1 MMRSRLSALAVTLA
15 TAGALALAAC
25 GGSADNAANGATSGE
40 PIAKIAAPAG
50 RSWSQVVSATEEGF
64 IMGNPDAPLKV
75 VEYGS
80 FTCSH
85 CAEFSVT
92 SHEEMQRDFVDTGR
106 VSFEL
111 RPYVR
116 DPLDLM
122 LAATAICAGPE
133 RFFPLAENM
142 FSGFEEAIS
151 GAQAAPNAAQNIA
164 ALPEAERF
172 PSLARAWRV
181 DQFFAARGVPAAELN
196 RCLTNTEALTRREA
210 VVRSANERYEI
221 AGTPTFLLNGTV
233 MEGVG
238 TWAQMKER
246 LQAAGAR

>member
-1 MMRSRLSALAVTLA
+1 MMLRRCSALMLA
-15 TAGALALAAC
+15 TALALTLTAC
-25 GGSADNAANGATSGE
+25 GGGTESGAADATE
-40 PIAKIAAPAG
+40 PLASVAAPATG
-50 RSWSQVVSATEEGF
+50 AWSTVVRATDEGF
-64 IMGNPDAPLKV
+64 VMGNPEAPLKV

-85 CAEFSVT
+85 CAEFSVA
-92 SHEEMQRDFVDTGR
+92 SREELQRDFINTGR
-106 VSFEL
+106 VSFEM

-122 LAATAICAGPE
+122 LAATAVCAGPE
-133 RFFPLAENM
+133 RFFPLAENI
-142 FSGFEEAIS
+142 FSGFEEVIG

-172 PSLARAWRV
+172 TSLARAWRL
-181 DQFFAARGVPAAELN
+181 DTFFAARGLPAADLN
-196 RCLTNTEALTRREA
+196 RCLGNSEALGQREQLTRA
-210 VVRSANERYEI
+210 ATERYEI
-221 AGTPTFLLNGTV
+221 AGTPTFFLNGTV

-238 TWAQMKER
+238 TWAQMKTR

>member
-1 MMRSRLSALAVTLA
+1 MRSRFSALAITLA
-15 TAGALALAAC
+15 SATALSLAAC
-25 GGSADNAANGATSGE
+25 GGGGGDAGASASGE
-40 PIAKIAAPAG
+40 PIAKVAAPAG
-50 RSWSQVVSATEEGF
+50 QQWSRVVRATDEGF
-64 IMGNPDAPLKV
+64 VMGNPDAPLKL

-80 FTCSH
+80 FTCGACAAFSQASH
-85 CAEFSVT
+85 SELASE
-92 SHEEMQRDFVDTGR
+92 FVDSGR

-122 LAATAICAGPE
+122 LAATAVCAGPE

-142 FSGFEEAIS
+142 FAGFEEAIS

-181 DQFFAARGVPAAELN
+181 DQFFAARGIPAAEVN
-196 RCLTNTEALTRREA
+196 RCVSDTEALARREA
-210 VVRSANERYEI
+210 VVQSANERYEVS
-221 AGTPTFLLNGTV
+221 GTPTFLLNGTSL
-233 MEGVG
+233 GDLRS
-238 TWAQMKER
+238 WDQIKER
-246 LQAAGAR
+246 LRAAGARDE

>member
-1 MMRSRLSALAVTLA
+1 MRSRLSALAITLA
-15 TAGALALAAC
+15 TASALGLAAC
-25 GGSADNAANGATSGE
+25 GGEAGDAAGGTASGE

-50 RSWSQVVSATEEGF
+50 QQWSRVVNATEEGF
-64 IMGNPDAPLKV
+64 VMGNPDAPLKV

-92 SHEEMQRDFVDTGR
+92 SREELMRDYVDTGR
-106 VSFEL
+106 VSFEM

-122 LAATAICAGPE
+122 LAATAVCAGPE
-133 RFFPLAENM
+133 RFFPLAENI
-142 FSGFEEAIS
+142 FSGFEEVVS

-164 ALPEAERF
+164 SLPEAERF
-172 PSLARAWRV
+172 TSLARAWRV
-181 DQFFAARGVPAAELN
+181 DQFFAARGVPATELD
-196 RCLTNTEALTRREA
+196 RCLTDSEALTRRET

-238 TWAQMKER
+238 TWDQMKTR
-246 LQAAGAR
+246 LQTAGAR